1 MKNEN
6 TFYGKTV
13 KQARRAFDRTRL
25 RLMITAYLSVLSKC
39 YEPVLI
45 SGLLQRT
52 LMGLNILVTEGV
64 CKIILEVN
72 MHALVEADEECGR
85 GGETE
90 VYVR

>member
-1 MKNEN
+1 
-6 TFYGKTV
+6 
-13 KQARRAFDRTRL
+13 
-25 RLMITAYLSVLSKC
+25 
-39 YEPVLI
+39 
-45 SGLLQRT
+45 
-52 LMGLNILVTEGV
+52 MGLNILVTEGV